1 MPPALLCCSASV
13 KSCTH
18 AQQVPQKAACQ
29 WDYWVGRNLAWGELY
44 PFLFF
49 LECDLQGSQKIDLK
63 KGEMLTYKN
72 VKESKRCSGSQHKT
86 QNERKISY
94 SYTRTWLHFT
104 SFTHT
109 TIPLPSVLLLNRQ
122 TVSWESSL
130 QELVRDII
138 SFLTFTLLC
147 FRVSRHNCQ
156 IFSQGLEA
164 ASQS

>member
-1 MPPALLCCSASV
+1 MLLCLCKILHSRTASASESSMSV
-13 KSCTH
+13 GLLGRLKPRLERI
-18 AQQVPQKAACQ
+18 VP
-29 WDYWVGRNLAWGELY
+29 
-44 PFLFF
+44 FF
-49 LECDLQGSQKIDLK
+49 ILSECDVQGSQKIDLK

-72 VKESKRCSGSQHKT
+72 VKENKRCSGSQHKT

-109 TIPLPSVLLLNRQ
+109 TIPLLSVLLLNRQ